1 MPVRVRL
8 ALGLTRR
15 VGMAVVLVVPV
26 PMLVRHGSVRMRMLV
41 PLGQMQ
47 P

>member
-1 MPVRVRL
+1 VRL
-8 ALGLTRR
+8 ALGVTRR
-15 VGMAVVLVVPV
+15 VGMAVVLVMPV
-26 PMLVRHGSVRMRMLV
+26 SMLVRHGPVCMRMLV